1 MVSWKYNLHSVA
13 WNPFPIDHL
22 PILFLFFQ
30 PNSNGHNDF
39 SNYCCSRSSVVKE
52 FAFKCRK
59 RRFNSWVRKIPW
71 RRKWQP
77 TPVFLPGKFHGQR
90 SLAGYSPWGHKE
102 SDMTEHTGLLHL
114 YCEYTCIHECVHVY
128 GNGWVCISNIK
139 DTHTHIYVH
148 VDSYNASLMIM

>member
-22 PILFLFFQ
+22 PILFFSFQ
-30 PNSNGHNDF
+30 PNSNSHNHF
-39 SNYCCSRSSVVKE
+39 SNYCCSDSSVVKE
-52 FAFKCRK
+52 FAFKCRR

-71 RRKWQP
+71 SRKWQP

-102 SDMTEHTGLLHL
+102 SDTTEHTAHRTSSPLFWI
-114 YCEYTCIHECVHVY
+114 Y
-128 GNGWVCISNIK
+128 
-139 DTHTHIYVH
+139 THTQLLSHIHPMDCGPSGSSVH
-148 VDSYNASLMIM
+148 WVLQAIILE